1 MHWRLHLNLIEGELD
16 NHTRGKVTGWIR
28 FNRNGKRPLGVIL
41 NLNGDFHE
49 DIRGKAIRLT
59 NPKPSERIAE
69 RERGTTYMEGF
80 TSIQTG
86 EVGDMT
92 AGLTAGFW
100 TQDRV
105 RHLVNKR
112 KQVLDEFYVKQED
125 RSKYLREFAEPYR
138 KLVERKAPFYP
149 YVDHPFIEWFSYSN
163 GRVVLELESS
173 QVEVIERKVRW
184 FDWRRS
190 KDVVRREWKRLRAM
204 DSFLS
209 GVAHELSQERR
220 RGDEGR
226 NVFGKVIK

>member
-1 MHWRLHLNLIEGELD
+1 
-16 NHTRGKVTGWIR
+16 
-28 FNRNGKRPLGVIL
+28 
-41 NLNGDFHE
+41 
-49 DIRGKAIRLT
+49 
-59 NPKPSERIAE
+59 
-69 RERGTTYMEGF
+69 
-80 TSIQTG
+80 
-86 EVGDMT
+86 MT

-105 RHLVNKR
+105 RHLVHLR

-149 YVDHPFIEWFSYSN
+149 YVDHTFIEWFSYSN
-163 GRVVLELESS
+163 GRVVLELEPS
-173 QVEVIERKVRW
+173 QVEVIDRKLRW

-209 GVAHELSQERR
+209 GVAHELSRDRR